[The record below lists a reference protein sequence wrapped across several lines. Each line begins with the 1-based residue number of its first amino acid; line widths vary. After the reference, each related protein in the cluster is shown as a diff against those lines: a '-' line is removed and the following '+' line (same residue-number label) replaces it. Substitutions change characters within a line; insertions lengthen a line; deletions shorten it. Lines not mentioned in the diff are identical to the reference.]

1 MFHSFQLKRLRDR
14 SFRKEFEEVM
24 RLRESFARMLFEE
37 KDEKVCAE
45 LDEQYKNKKCSFI
58 EKCINRVEL

>member
-1 MFHSFQLKRLRDR
+1 
-14 SFRKEFEEVM
+14 M